1 MWKILLRPRGPQDA
15 FAAQQREKEGVRMS
29 HVRGTGHRGLTAAA
43 IAALLLG
50 GFASAHAALTT
61 PACLAKKLTAW
72 GNLRKCQ
79 ATANGKVLQGK
90 SADLAACQTK
100 FNATL
105 TKLDT
110 QATKAAI
117 ACRYGVNG
125 DGTATDYD
133 TGLQWEQ
140 KDNLDGTPNPADPHD
155 ADNTYPWSASGTAPN
170 GAAFTGFLASLNDCP
185 SSDGAT
191 LTSGFAGHCDWRLP
205 SIVELAGIVDLSAPG
220 CATFTVPCI
229 DQTVFGPTG
238 VAYANWSASP
248 LSSSDP
254 DTWVVYFGNGSVGLN
269 VKSDNNYVRGVRS
282 GL

>member
-1 MWKILLRPRGPQDA
+1 
-15 FAAQQREKEGVRMS
+15 MS

-79 ATANGKVLQGK
+79 ATANGKLLQGK

-105 TKLDT
+105 TKVDT

-133 TGLQWEQ
+133 TGLVWEQ

-155 ADNTYPWSASGTAPN
+155 ADNTYGWSASGTAPD
-170 GAAFTGFLASLNDCP
+170 GAAFTGFLGTLNNCVDN
-185 SSDGAT
+185 GT
-191 LTSGFAGHCDWRLP
+191 LPPTGVTGGFAGHCDWRLP
-205 SIVELAGIVDLSAPG
+205 SIVELAGIVDPSAPG
-220 CATFTVPCI
+220 CSTFTGPCI
-229 DQTVFGPTG
+229 DQTVFGPNALTL
-238 VAYANWSASP
+238 YWSATTVAIVPGDAWGVSFF
-248 LSSSDP
+248 
-254 DTWVVYFGNGSVGLN
+254 TGSVSNGGKAL
-269 VKSDNNYVRGVRS
+269 VLPVLGVRS

>member
-1 MWKILLRPRGPQDA
+1 VPQDA
-15 FAAQQREKEGVRMS
+15 FAAQQPKKEDVRMS

-43 IAALLLG
+43 IAVLLLG

-185 SSDGAT
+185 SSDGTT
-191 LTSGFAGHCDWRLP
+191 LTGGFAGHCDWRLP
-205 SIVELAGIVDLSAPG
+205 SIVELAGILDLTAPG
-220 CATFTVPCI
+220 CDTVSACI
-229 DQTVFGPTG
+229 DQTVFGPT
-238 VAYANWSASP
+238 VANSYWSATTLATFP
-248 LSSSDP
+248 NDA
-254 DTWVVYFGNGSVGLN
+254 WFVGFGFGGVHFDSKINDS
-269 VKSDNNYVRGVRS
+269 YVRGVRS